1 MPHGLTIDQK
11 GNIWL
16 TDVAMHQ
23 VGNKLL
29 AVELFYVNMSSIL
42 ASIFPYGFPR
52 MSVNFDRYLSFLRER
67 KSEPH

>member
-29 AVELFYVNMSSIL
+29 AVELFYVFNSRFNFSHMGFLECLLIL
-42 ASIFPYGFPR
+42 TGI
-52 MSVNFDRYLSFLRER
+52 
-67 KSEPH
+67 

>member
-1 MPHGLTIDQK
+1 MPHGLIIDQK

-42 ASIFPYGFPR
+42 ASIFPIWV
-52 MSVNFDRYLSFLRER
+52 S
-67 KSEPH
+67 

>member
-16 TDVAMHQ
+16 ADVAMHQ

-29 AVELFYVNMSSIL
+29 AAELFYVNMSSIL
-42 ASIFPYGFPR
+42 ASIFPIWI
-52 MSVNFDRYLSFLRER
+52 S
-67 KSEPH
+67 